1 MSWTDFDLACMRRAL
16 DLAARGQGSVEPN
29 PMVGC
34 VIARDGREIAAGWHE
49 RYGGP
54 HAEAA
59 ALGATRSAQL
69 QGATAYV
76 TLEPCCHQGKTPPCT
91 EALIKAGIAH
101 VVAAMRDPFPKVD
114 GAGIRRLTEAGIQV
128 DVGCLEEPA
137 RRLNAPYLKLVE
149 QQRPWVIAKWA
160 MSLDG
165 KLAARSGHSRWIS
178 GEASRAIVHRLR
190 GRVDAILVGSRTAE
204 LDDPL
209 LTARPAGP
217 RIATRIVVDSK
228 AELSWQSQLV
238 RTATEIPVIV
248 AAGPQA
254 KAANVER
261 LRQLGCEVLTLPA
274 ATRYERMLQLLD
286 ELGRRRMTN
295 VFVEGGSQVLGT
307 LFDAGQIDEVHVFIA
322 PKLIGGA
329 RAASPI
335 GGAGVD
341 RIPELSQLVDQIVEQ
356 VGDDMYVRGRI
367 GGAAHGGRESLAE
380 RVSPQG

>member
-34 VIARDGREIAAGWHE
+34 VVAQAGREIAAGWHD

-59 ALGATRSAQL
+59 ALGAARSAEL
-69 QGATAYV
+69 KGATAYV

-91 EALIKAGIAH
+91 EALLNAGIGR

-114 GAGIRRLTEAGIQV
+114 GGGIQRLTEAGIKV
-128 DVGCLEEPA
+128 DVGCLEDAA
-137 RRLNAPYLKLVE
+137 RSLNAPYLKLVE

-178 GEASRAIVHRLR
+178 GEASRAIVHKLR

-217 RIATRIVVDSK
+217 RAAARIVVDSR
-228 AELSWQSQLV
+228 AELSWHSQLV
-238 RTATEIPVIV
+238 RTAMETPVIV
-248 AAGPQA
+248 ATGPQA
-254 KAANVER
+254 KPASVER
-261 LRQLGCEVLTLPA
+261 LHQLGCEVLTLPA

-295 VFVEGGSQVLGT
+295 LLVEGGGEVLGG
-307 LFDAGQIDEVHVFIA
+307 LFDAGQVDEVHVFIA
-322 PKLIGGA
+322 PKLIGGSQ
-329 RAASPI
+329 AASPI
-335 GGAGVD
+335 GGAGLD
-341 RIPELSQLVDQIVEQ
+341 RVPELSQLVDHVVEP
-356 VGDDMYVRGRI
+356 VGHDVYIHGRM
-367 GGAAHGGRESLAE
+367 G
-380 RVSPQG
+380 SPTR

>member
-1 MSWTDFDLACMRRAL
+1 MRRAL
-16 DLAARGQGSVEPN
+16 ELAARGQGSVEPN

-34 VIARDGREIAAGWHE
+34 VIVQAGREISAGWHD

-59 ALGATRSAQL
+59 ALGAARSADL
-69 QGATAYV
+69 KGATAYV
-76 TLEPCCHQGKTPPCT
+76 SLEPCCHQGKTPACT
-91 EALIKAGIAH
+91 EALIKAGIGR

-114 GAGIRRLTEAGIQV
+114 GGGIKRLTEAGIKV
-128 DVGCLEEPA
+128 DVGCLEDAA
-137 RRLNAPYLKLVE
+137 RSLNAPYLKLIE

-178 GEASRAIVHRLR
+178 SEASRAIVHKLR

-217 RIATRIVVDSK
+217 RAAARIVVDSR
-228 AELSWQSQLV
+228 AELSWHSQLV

-254 KAANVER
+254 QGASVER
-261 LRQLGCEVLTLPA
+261 LRQLGCEVLVLPA
-274 ATRYERMLQLLD
+274 ATKYERMLQLLD

-295 VFVEGGSQVLGT
+295 LLVEGGGEVLGG

-322 PKLIGGA
+322 PKLIGGSQ
-329 RAASPI
+329 AASPI
-335 GGAGVD
+335 GGAGLD
-341 RIPELSQLVDQIVEQ
+341 RVPELSQLVERIVEP
-356 VGDDMYVRGRI
+356 VGDDLYIRGRM
-367 GGAAHGGRESLAE
+367 G
-380 RVSPQG
+380 SPTR

>member
-1 MSWTDFDLACMRRAL
+1 MSWNDFDLACMRRAL
-16 DLAARGQGSVEPN
+16 DLAVRGQGSVEPN

-59 ALGATRSAQL
+59 ALGAARSAEL
-69 QGATAYV
+69 KGATAYV

-91 EALIKAGIAH
+91 DALIKAGITR
-101 VVAAMRDPFPKVD
+101 VVTAMRDPFPKVD
-114 GAGIRRLTEAGIQV
+114 GGGIKRLTEARIQV
-128 DVGCLEEPA
+128 EVGCLEEA
-137 RRLNAPYLKLVE
+137 ALSLNAPYLKLIE
-149 QQRPWVIAKWA
+149 RQRPWVIAKWA

-165 KLAARSGHSRWIS
+165 KLAARSGHSQWIS
-178 GEASRAIVHRLR
+178 GEPSRAMVHKLR

-217 RIATRIVVDSK
+217 RIATRIVIDSK

-254 KAANVER
+254 NGQNAER

-274 ATRYERMLQLLD
+274 ATKYERMLQLLD

-295 VFVEGGSQVLGT
+295 VLVEGGSQVLGG
-307 LFDAGQIDEVHVFIA
+307 LFDAGQIDEVHIFIA

-335 GGAGVD
+335 GGAGFD
-341 RIPELSQLVDQIVEQ
+341 RVPELSQLVDRVVEQ
-356 VGDDMYVRGRI
+356 VGDDVYIRGRI
-367 GGAAHGGRESLAE
+367 G
-380 RVSPQG
+380 SPTR

>member
-1 MSWTDFDLACMRRAL
+1 MPWSDFDLACMRRAL

-34 VIARDGREIAAGWHE
+34 VIARDGREVAAGWHE

-59 ALGATRSAQL
+59 AIAAARQADLK
-69 QGATAYV
+69 GATAYA

-91 EALIKAGIAH
+91 EALISAGIAR
-101 VVAAMRDPFPKVD
+101 VVAAMYDSFPKVD
-114 GAGIRRLTEAGIQV
+114 GGGIRRLTEAGIRV
-128 DVGCLEEPA
+128 DVGCLEEAA
-137 RRLNAPYLKLVE
+137 RNLNAPYLKLIE
-149 QQRPWVIAKWA
+149 RQRPWVIAKWA

-178 GEASRAIVHRLR
+178 GEASRAIVHKLR

-217 RIATRIVVDSK
+217 RAAARIVVDSK
-228 AELSWQSQLV
+228 AELAWQSQLV
-238 RTATEIPVIV
+238 RTATEIPVVV

-261 LRQLGCEVLTLPA
+261 LRQLGCEVLMLPA
-274 ATRYERMLQLLD
+274 ATKYERMLQLLD

-295 VFVEGGSQVLGT
+295 LLVEGGSQVLGG
-307 LFDAGQIDEVHVFIA
+307 LFDAGQIDEVHVFVA
-322 PKLIGGA
+322 PKVIGGA
-329 RAASPI
+329 QAASPI
-335 GGAGVD
+335 SGAGLD
-341 RIPELSQLVDQIVEQ
+341 RVPEIPQLVDRVVEQ
-356 VGDDMYVRGRI
+356 VGEDVYIRGRI
-367 GGAAHGGRESLAE
+367 G
-380 RVSPQG
+380 SPTR